1 MKGSSGWFWRYGV
14 FGHNKIRRR
23 EFCRLRAASSFAHGG
38 KETKMPPGTAHPE
51 TIFHFR
57 RGGTLG
63 RPPGGRLRSHPH
75 LSRLRRA
82 SLPLLAFGHFPL
94 TGGIGLS
101 PCRGKAF
108 GRVLDPPLRRIWERP
123 RYSRKGRS
131 QTGPRAHTVRPY
143 DGKRTTHQDR
153 SPHPSGLR
161 PHLPLKG
168 KATGD
173 RKGRPYGENAPR
185 ALAEKTQAPL
195 WNRTRP

>member
-1 MKGSSGWFWRYGV
+1 MGYSDTIKSDAGNFAACG
-14 FGHNKIRRR
+14 RRVPLPMAAKKPKCHR
-23 EFCRLRAASSFAHGG
+23 ERHILRQSFISVGAAHWA
-38 KETKMPPGTAHPE
+38 A
-51 TIFHFR
+51 R
-57 RGGTLG
+57 R
-63 RPPGGRLRSHPH
+63 GGRLRSHPH

-123 RYSRKGRS
+123 HYSRRGRS

>member
-1 MKGSSGWFWRYGV
+1 MGYSDTIKSDAGDFAACGRRVSFWMPRKKPKRHQGAAQV
-14 FGHNKIRRR
+14 VRR
-23 EFCRLRAASSFAHGG
+23 
-38 KETKMPPGTAHPE
+38 GTLYPE
-51 TIFHFR
+51 TFPHFR

-123 RYSRKGRS
+123 RYSHRGRS
-131 QTGPRAHTVRPY
+131 GTGPRAHTVRPY
-143 DGKRTTHQDR
+143 DGKRTSHQDR

-161 PHLPLKG
+161 P
-168 KATGD
+168 ATF
-173 RKGRPYGENAPR
+173 P
-185 ALAEKTQAPL
+185 
-195 WNRTRP
+195 

>member
-1 MKGSSGWFWRYGV
+1 MGYSNTIKSDAGDFAAC
-14 FGHNKIRRR
+14 RRR
-23 EFCRLRAASSFAHGG
+23 VSLPMAAKKPKCHRERHILRQSFISVGAAHWA
-38 KETKMPPGTAHPE
+38 A
-51 TIFHFR
+51 R
-57 RGGTLG
+57 R
-63 RPPGGRLRSHPH
+63 GGRLRSHPH

-173 RKGRPYGENAPR
+173 RKGRPYGENAPG